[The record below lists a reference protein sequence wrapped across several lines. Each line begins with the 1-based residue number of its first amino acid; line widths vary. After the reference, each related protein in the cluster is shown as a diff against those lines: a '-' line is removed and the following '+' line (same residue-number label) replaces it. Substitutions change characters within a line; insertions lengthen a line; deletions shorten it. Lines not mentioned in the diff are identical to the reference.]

1 MAPESIM
8 TLTISGIM
16 LILSAVTFIVNSA
29 RNAKRDTVEVEARYN
44 EINTSLIKA
53 NLKLD
58 QVCNATTE
66 IRTEVRAMQS
76 KQNEH
81 TEQIVRLEQSVATAF
96 RQLDDLKQQVEVLR
110 DK

>member
-1 MAPESIM
+1 MAPESIL
-8 TLTISGIM
+8 TLTISGVM

-44 EINTSLIKA
+44 EINTALIKA

-58 QVCNATTE
+58 QVCTATAD
-66 IRTEVRAMQS
+66 IRTEVRTMQN
-76 KQNEH
+76 KQIEH
-81 TEQIVRLEQSVATAF
+81 TEQIARLEQSVNTAF
-96 RQLDDLKQQVEVLR
+96 VRIDELKEQINTLR